1 MRIITKRKAKSYL
14 MKLIDELE
22 KSIIDNQNDINYDYP
37 EYDGMLWSISVFR
50 DLKILSKEDCN
61 RIKKLMNEK
70 I

>member
-22 KSIIDNQNDINYDYP
+22 KSIIDNQNDTNYDYR

-50 DLKILSKEDCN
+50 DLKILSKNDCSK
-61 RIKKLMNEK
+61 IKKLMNEK
-70 I
+70 M